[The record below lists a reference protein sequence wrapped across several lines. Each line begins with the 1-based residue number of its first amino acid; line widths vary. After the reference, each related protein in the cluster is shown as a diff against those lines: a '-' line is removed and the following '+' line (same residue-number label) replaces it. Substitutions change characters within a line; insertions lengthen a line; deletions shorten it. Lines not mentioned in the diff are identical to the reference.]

1 MEKKTESKPKYGTKT
16 VICIVV
22 LVILGLCGICSIT
35 GLSSKE
41 EECPVCKPEVITKE
55 KEVES
60 QSCKNAISNEDIHN
74 RIHEIDNEVILIGA
88 DALEIAADMIINY
101 DYYLYRPAEIEA
113 KTKQINDY
121 TARLNELADEKM
133 VLLGQLQ

>member
-74 RIHEIDNEVILIGA
+74 RIHEIDNEVILIEAKAIG
-88 DALEIAADMIINY
+88 IAGDIIGNY

-113 KTKQINDY
+113 KMREIEDG
-121 TARLNELADEKM
+121 TARINKLADEKM
-133 VLLGQLQ
+133 ILLSQLE